1 MTDVR
6 PLKRTADEVISPDVA
21 SRKKSA
27 RDGESFVCTICL
39 ESIAPPT
46 DDNDERELIFCEG
59 KCDSWLHRKCAGLP
73 KPIFDS
79 IRLSETPFHCPFCC
93 LANYECLFNDMKAT
107 IASLEH
113 KVSQLEKNSTPAINT
128 FRSLSNTSN
137 EPHDSTLVTPQTKE
151 TLPDNSIQDMVATLL
166 NEEKEKEKRRLNI
179 IVHNVPESSSE
190 ESLTRKNEDTEFV
203 SKLCE
208 SQFNAKVSIVKAY
221 RLGKKGAK
229 PRLLKISLSSVSEKA
244 TVLKNCTQLRN
255 RSTPPPYQNIFI
267 SPDLTPKE

>member
-1 MTDVR
+1 M
-6 PLKRTADEVISPDVA
+6 S
-21 SRKKSA
+21 
-27 RDGESFVCTICL
+27 
-39 ESIAPPT
+39 
-46 DDNDERELIFCEG
+46 
-59 KCDSWLHRKCAGLP
+59 DSWLHRKCAGLP

-79 IRLSETPFHCPFCC
+79 IRLSETPFHCPFCR

-128 FRSLSNTSN
+128 VRSVSNTSN

-151 TLPDNSIQDMVATLL
+151 TLPDHSIQDMVATLL

-190 ESLTRKNEDTEFV
+190 KSLTRKNEDTEFV

-229 PRLLKISLSSVSEKA
+229 PRLLKISLSSVSHSSQELHP
-244 TVLKNCTQLRN
+244 T
-255 RSTPPPYQNIFI
+255 
-267 SPDLTPKE
+267 